1 MIARL
6 FHYLILLPISLLPF
20 KVLYFLSDILYLIL
34 YYIINYR
41 KEIISKNI
49 DNSFPDLNTKQ
60 KTHLIKQF
68 YKHLSDIMVESVK
81 SFTITKK
88 QLYKRF
94 TITNHEIIDAYA
106 AKNRSVIIVGGHYN
120 NWEMF
125 AQATPLYHKHKCL
138 GIYKELSN
146 KFYNSKML
154 KSRQQFGFSMYSMN
168 ETLKCFKNNSIK
180 AIFFASDQSPS
191 NYKNVFWT
199 HFLNQDTAVLSGV
212 ERLSKL
218 YDYPIFSYHITKSRR
233 GYYKAEYELLIDS
246 PKTFK
251 NGDITRIFTK
261 KIQQMIL
268 ENPQFWLWSHKR
280 WKKNKQLN
288 KI

>member
-88 QLYKRF
+88 
-94 TITNHEIIDAYA
+94 
-106 AKNRSVIIVGGHYN
+106 
-120 NWEMF
+120 
-125 AQATPLYHKHKCL
+125 
-138 GIYKELSN
+138 
-146 KFYNSKML
+146 
-154 KSRQQFGFSMYSMN
+154 
-168 ETLKCFKNNSIK
+168 
-180 AIFFASDQSPS
+180 
-191 NYKNVFWT
+191 
-199 HFLNQDTAVLSGV
+199 TAL
-212 ERLSKL
+212 
-218 YDYPIFSYHITKSRR
+218 
-233 GYYKAEYELLIDS
+233 
-246 PKTFK
+246 
-251 NGDITRIFTK
+251 
-261 KIQQMIL
+261 
-268 ENPQFWLWSHKR
+268 
-280 WKKNKQLN
+280 
-288 KI
+288 